1 MFWRIFPP
9 SMGEFAETSGK
20 LTMRDGQSA
29 VIVVIQ
35 VSILAGF
42 CYALYS
48 VCWCVCRCERVC
60 VCVGGVRSREWGG
73 GKYSSIYGCWQ
84 AHACVCVWM
93 TMGTGE
99 KINMTAFV
107 VVEAPVC
114 GVKSGN
120 GEEINITKS
129 VII

>member
-1 MFWRIFPP
+1 MPFTLCA
-9 SMGEFAETSGK
+9 GVCAG
-20 LTMRDGQSA
+20 
-29 VIVVIQ
+29 
-35 VSILAGF
+35 VS
-42 CYALYS
+42 
-48 VCWCVCRCERVC
+48 VC
-60 VCVGGVRSREWGG
+60 VCVLGGVRSREWGG